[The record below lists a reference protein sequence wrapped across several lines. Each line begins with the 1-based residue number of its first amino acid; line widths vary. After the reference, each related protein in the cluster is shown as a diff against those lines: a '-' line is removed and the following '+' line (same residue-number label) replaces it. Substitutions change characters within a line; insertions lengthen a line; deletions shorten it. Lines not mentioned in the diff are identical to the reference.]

1 MTLASYKMCLI
12 LRNKREKEGGGGG
25 INAYL
30 SGEKVIISITGILLE
45 NYEEY

>member
-1 MTLASYKMCLI
+1 V
-12 LRNKREKEGGGGG
+12 GGGGRKP
-25 INAYL
+25 YL